1 MRIAYFSGCIQ
12 WVVGATFIDSSY
24 GITPQIACKVWSGA
38 GNPNNNNYFCH
49 KVREGKNDG

>member
-12 WVVGATFIDSSY
+12 GVVGATFIDSSY
-24 GITPQIACKVWSGA
+24 GIAPQIACKALSSGR
-38 GNPNNNNYFCH
+38 NSNNNNYFCH